1 MRFRLPAPHIGA
13 AVVLAAA
20 CLVAV
25 VPLLL
30 AADTAR
36 MHRGAASTAAV
47 ETHVAVTPSDD
58 RAINALLARMTV
70 REKAAQM
77 IMPWVP
83 GGLEPGSR
91 EYRHAEQW
99 VTSHRV
105 GGVIVGKGDRHTTTG
120 AIRLLQERSRVPLL
134 VASDLEW
141 GAGMRLLG
149 ATLLPPAM
157 ALTATGDTTLA
168 YAHGRITAAEA
179 RSGGLHVALAPVLD
193 VNVDPRNPIINTR
206 SFGENPQD
214 VARFGAAVIRG
225 LQDGG
230 LVAVAKH
237 FPGHGDTDQDSHL
250 ELPTIAVSRARL
262 DSVELVPFRAAVEA
276 GIGGIMVG
284 HIAAPALGADRTP
297 ASLSR
302 AVTTTVLRGQLG
314 FDGLV
319 MTDAL
324 NMAGV
329 ARDREASE
337 IALRAVIAGA
347 DILLQPTDPEA
358 AIDAIAEGV
367 SRGEIPRSRLD
378 ASVRRILR
386 AKARAGLIGTRTTL
400 ARASTDS
407 SLPATRELADSIA
420 ARSITLLRDSA
431 GLLPVRSGTPI
442 VSLTYAG
449 GVSVPGGASEA
460 FDATLRTAGL
470 RVERLTLSARTATAV
485 TDSLIG
491 AWADAPT
498 APLVILSSYSQPVP
512 WRGALGLPD
521 AVMASAERIARRTP
535 VVHVAFGSPYVTASV
550 PSVSTVVLGWSG
562 LPTAQR
568 AAARAILGLRPTT
581 GRLPISLL
589 PEYTLGHGL
598 TAPEVQADR

>member
-1 MRFRLPAPHIGA
+1 
-13 AVVLAAA
+13 
-20 CLVAV
+20 
-25 VPLLL
+25 
-30 AADTAR
+30 
-36 MHRGAASTAAV
+36 
-47 ETHVAVTPSDD
+47 
-58 RAINALLARMTV
+58 
-70 REKAAQM
+70 
-77 IMPWVP
+77 
-83 GGLEPGSR
+83 
-91 EYRHAEQW
+91 
-99 VTSHRV
+99 
-105 GGVIVGKGDRHTTTG
+105 
-120 AIRLLQERSRVPLL
+120 
-134 VASDLEW
+134 
-141 GAGMRLLG
+141 MRLLG
-149 ATLLPPAM
+149 ATLLPTAM

-179 RSGGLHVALAPVLD
+179 RAGGLHMALAPVLD
-193 VNVDPRNPIINTR
+193 VNVNPRNPIINTR
-206 SFGENPQD
+206 SFGEDPQD
-214 VARFGAAVIRG
+214 VARFGAAVVRG

-230 LVAVAKH
+230 LLAVAKH

-250 ELPTIAVSRARL
+250 ELPTIVAPRARL
-262 DSVELVPFRAAVEA
+262 DSVELVPFRAAVQA

-284 HIAAPALGADRTP
+284 HIAAPALGAVRTP

-319 MTDAL
+319 ITDAL

-329 ARDREASE
+329 AREREASE

-367 SRGEIPRSRLD
+367 SRGDFPRSRLD

-386 AKARAGLIGTRTTL
+386 AKARAGLIGTRPTL
-400 ARASTDS
+400 ARAPTDS
-407 SLPATRELADSIA
+407 SLPAAEELADSIA
-420 ARSITLLRDSA
+420 ARSITLLRDAA
-431 GLLPVRSGTPI
+431 GLLPARSGTPI

-460 FDATLRTAGL
+460 FDATLRSAGL
-470 RVERLTLSARTATAV
+470 HVERLTLPARTATMM

-491 AWADAPT
+491 AWADTPT

-512 WRGALGLPD
+512 WRGSLGLPD
-521 AVMASAERIARRTP
+521 AVMASAERLARRTP

-550 PSVSTVVLGWSG
+550 PSASTVILAWSG
-562 LPTAQR
+562 LPAAQR
-568 AAARAILGLRPTT
+568 AAAHAILGVRPTT

-589 PEYTLGHGL
+589 PEYALGHGL
-598 TAPEVQADR
+598 TAPEVQVDR